1 MVDDS
6 LVINSEVKCL
16 SSDEVIN
23 THAIYTLEPSPGHIS
38 STLPNVQSLTFPV
51 EGLLYITHL
60 LYCIHSTR

>member
-6 LVINSEVKCL
+6 LVINSEVKYL

-23 THAIYTLEPSPGHIS
+23 THAIYALEPSPGHIS
-38 STLPNVQSLTFPV
+38 STLPNVQSLTSPV
-51 EGLLYITHL
+51 EGLLYITYL